1 MSEKFRH
8 KDIQQIMHIHC
19 ACGEECTELPYIGEN
34 GNWFVGG
41 EDTGVQARGE
51 TGSTGPKGSQGE
63 KGEKGERGET
73 GPKGEKGDQGE
84 MGAAGIPGAPGA
96 AGSLGSWE
104 LLFQGAAESAS
115 KTYAPNSP

>member
-51 TGSTGPKGSQGE
+51 TGPTGPKGFQGE
-63 KGEKGERGET
+63 KGKKGERGET
-73 GPKGEKGDQGE
+73 GPKGEKVIKE
-84 MGAAGIPGAPGA
+84 K
-96 AGSLGSWE
+96 WE
-104 LLFQGAAESAS
+104 RQIYQALQDLPVKPMPLIVFNQL
-115 KTYAPNSP
+115 